1 VTLRFSKMHGIG
13 NDFVVIDC
21 RAVPLHLRAADIR
34 RMADRHRGI
43 GFDQL
48 LTIERADHADCA
60 WRYDIYN
67 QDGSHA
73 GQCGNGARC
82 VALWLQRA
90 GDLPS
95 GMVRL
100 QNPSGVIEVEMHDDK
115 TVRVDMGL
123 PEFSPVQIPLLVDAE
138 ADHYTLEVAGQT
150 LCCGAV
156 SMGNPHAVIQVDD
169 IATAPVA
176 TLGAALEHSAQFLQR
191 CNVGFVEIVARD
203 HVRLR
208 VWERG
213 VGETLACGSGACA
226 AVAVLRRQKL
236 VDEKVRV
243 SLPGGDLQ
251 LEWVGPGQSIHMSG
265 AAEFVFEGEW
275 LA

>member
-1 VTLRFSKMHGIG
+1 MHGIG
-13 NDFVVIDC
+13 NDFVVVDC
-21 RAVPLHLRAADIR
+21 RDAPLGLSVAQIR
-34 RMADRHRGI
+34 RLADRHRGV

-48 LTIERADHADCA
+48 LTIERADRADCV

-73 GQCGNGARC
+73 RQCGNGARC

-90 GDLPS
+90 GVLPS
-95 GMVRL
+95 GRVRL
-100 QNPSGVIEVEMHDDK
+100 QSPSGVIEVEMRDDK
-115 TVRVDMGL
+115 TVRVDMGV
-123 PEFSPVQIPLLVDAE
+123 PEFSPAFIPLLVDAE
-138 ADHYTLEVAGQT
+138 ADSCSLEIAGQP
-150 LCCGAV
+150 LSFGAV
-156 SMGNPHAVIQVDD
+156 SMGNPHAVIRVDD

-176 TLGAALEHSAQFLQR
+176 TLGVALEHSAHFPQR
-191 CNVGFVEIVARD
+191 CNVGFVEIVAYD

-213 VGETLACGSGACA
+213 VGETQACGSGACA
-226 AVAVLRRQKL
+226 AVAVLRRQNL
-236 VDEKVRV
+236 VDDKVRV

>member
-1 VTLRFSKMHGIG
+1 MTLHFSKMHGIG
-13 NDFVVIDC
+13 NDFVVVDC
-21 RAVPLHLRAADIR
+21 RDAPLGLSAAQIR
-34 RMADRHRGI
+34 RLADRHRGV

-48 LTIERADHADCA
+48 LTIERADRADCV

-82 VALWLQRA
+82 VALWLQHE
-90 GDLPS
+90 GVLPS
-95 GMVRL
+95 GKVRL
-100 QNPSGVIEVEMHDDK
+100 QSPSGVIEVEMRDEK
-115 TVRVDMGL
+115 TVRVDMGV
-123 PEFSPVQIPLLVDAE
+123 PEFSPAHIPLLVDAE
-138 ADHYTLEVAGQT
+138 AASYTLEIAGQR
-150 LCCGAV
+150 LSFGAV
-156 SMGNPHAVIQVDD
+156 SMGNPHAVIQVED
-169 IATAPVA
+169 IAAAPVA
-176 TLGAALEHSAQFLQR
+176 TLGVAFEHSAHFPQR
-191 CNVGFVEIVARD
+191 CNVGFVEIVAYD

-226 AVAVLRRQKL
+226 AVAVLSRQQL
-236 VDEKVRV
+236 VGDNVRV
-243 SLPGGDLQ
+243 SLPGGNLQ
-251 LEWVGPGQSIHMSG
+251 LEWAGPGLSMHMSG